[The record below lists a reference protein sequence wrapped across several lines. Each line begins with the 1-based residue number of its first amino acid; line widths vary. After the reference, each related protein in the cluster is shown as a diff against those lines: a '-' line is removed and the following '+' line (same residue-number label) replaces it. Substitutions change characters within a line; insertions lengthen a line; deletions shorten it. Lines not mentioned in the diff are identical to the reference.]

1 MTINFDYKGSRFAK
15 MALLSV
21 FTIYVEHNFHGYAA
35 LMMLFAASILLSFSV
50 SFERGENYNGR

>member
-35 LMMLFAASILLSFSV
+35 LMMLFGASILLSFTV
-50 SFERGENYNGR
+50 RIDK

>member
-1 MTINFDYKGSRFAK
+1 MNINFDCKGSRFAK
-15 MALLSV
+15 MGLLSA

-50 SFERGENYNGR
+50 RIDR

>member
-15 MALLSV
+15 MALLSG
-21 FTIYVEHNFHGYAA
+21 FTMYVESNFHGYAA

-50 SFERGENYNGR
+50 RIDR

>member
-50 SFERGENYNGR
+50 SFERGEK